1 MYCSKCNRKTK
12 GLKIM
17 KKTLPIIFSLAL
29 ISCSFTACG
38 DKDKNSGANGTTEAP
53 TMAVDETSGLNS
65 ATDASMDAAGAGG
78 NNGNNENNGNNVNN
92 GNTGNTDNNNG
103 NAGDNARGNGEGLVD
118 DLVSAGEDIVDGAGS
133 AIEGAGDAIMGT
145 D

>member
-65 ATDASMDAAGAGG
+65 ATDASMDAAGE
-78 NNGNNENNGNNVNN
+78 NGAQGNN

-103 NAGDNARGNGEGLVD
+103 NDRNNGNGGIGNNLVTDAEGLVD
-118 DLVSAGEDIVDGAGS
+118 DLVSTGEDIGDDAGS
-133 AIEGAGDAIMGT
+133 VIEGAGDAIMGT

>member
-38 DKDKNSGANGTTEAP
+38 DKDKNSGANGTTKAP

-65 ATDASMDAAGAGG
+65 ATDASMDGAQG
-78 NNGNNENNGNNVNN
+78 NN

-103 NAGDNARGNGEGLVD
+103 NDRNNGNGGIGDNLVTDAEGLVD
-118 DLVSAGEDIVDGAGS
+118 DLVSTGEDIVDDAGS
-133 AIEGAGDAIMGT
+133 VIEGAGDAIMGT